1 MITFSCKV
9 DVRTVEPSFFPT
21 RDVCMFCVYC
31 NAFCVHFRQIF
42 DVIYDF
48 SMCVDNARVYVFIDR
63 IHQLVEFV

>member
-1 MITFSCKV
+1 
-9 DVRTVEPSFFPT
+9 
-21 RDVCMFCVYC
+21 MFCVYC